1 MPEICEK
8 QKQNKKNQ
16 DAIEIRKNLSKWTA
30 VTESVLDTIYIF
42 ITYECNAIKCLD
54 YPAVSNVAHGTQTDH
69 YVNCRCRDME
79 NRPTSF
85 LVLQC
90 LLLAFIPT
98 TKTGMFHG
106 SVHTYVTHTTLV
118 SHIHHLST
126 PHALPT
132 QKSANVYVFK
142 HHLKPIL
149 LTTHSNTSW
158 KHNANVE
165 YSTLYVAREHGV

>member
-1 MPEICEK
+1 VK
-8 QKQNKKNQ
+8 NKTKKPGCHWN
-16 DAIEIRKNLSKWTA
+16 KNLSTWTA
-30 VTESVLDTIYIF
+30 VTESVLDSIYIF
-42 ITYECNAIKCLD
+42 IIYECNAIKCLD
-54 YPAVSNVAHGTQTDH
+54 SPAVSKAAHGTQTDH
-69 YVNCRCRDME
+69 YVNCRCRDMV

-85 LVLQC
+85 MVLQC
-90 LLLAFIPT
+90 LLLAFILT

-106 SVHTYVTHTTLV
+106 SVHAYITHKTLV

-126 PHALPT
+126 PHTLPT
-132 QKSANVYVFK
+132 QKSANVYVFE

-165 YSTLYVAREHGV
+165 YSTLYVACEHGV